1 MRRRITLIAL
11 VAAAF
16 WGGYGYGR
24 WYAKDPVRVSAKGTH
39 QILSYRCPMHPAIKS
54 GRPGSCPDCNMAFI
68 PVYAA
73 EEPAARPTS
82 LPPGAVPVSAA
93 QEDLIGVKFATVKR
107 GAISQSIRAVA
118 RVGLDETKIAYVR
131 TKLEGYV
138 DEILVK
144 TVGTEVRKG
153 QVLLTVYHPRSLI
166 AQQEYLGALKVTMG
180 LRDESAARAGEAPPA
195 NAEGVMAAARLRLE
209 LMGFSE
215 PQIETISKALQPMV
229 RLPVVAPIAGVVT
242 EVNTIPRQ
250 KIVPETLYTIADLS
264 TVWAMA
270 DLFTYEAG
278 PIEVGQNATLTVPAL
293 QGRTF
298 PAVVDSILP
307 QIDPTTHTRKIRVRI
322 DNPDQRLLPDMYG
335 DLVFRLAAGSRALV
349 VPREAVL
356 DRGVRQIVFVDG
368 GHGYLEPRD
377 VTTGR
382 RSGEQIEILRGLR
395 PGERVA
401 ASGHFLI
408 DAESRLNTQA
418 KDSHDRPGH

>member
-1 MRRRITLIAL
+1 
-11 VAAAF
+11 
-16 WGGYGYGR
+16 
-24 WYAKDPVRVSAKGTH
+24 
-39 QILSYRCPMHPAIKS
+39 
-54 GRPGSCPDCNMAFI
+54 MAFV

-82 LPPGAVPVSAA
+82 LPPGAVRVGAA
-93 QEDLIGVKFATVKR
+93 QEELIGIKFATAR
-107 GAISQSIRAVA
+107 WGNLSQSIRAVA
-118 RVGLDETKIAYVR
+118 RVGLDETKIAYVK

-153 QVLLTVYHPRSLI
+153 EVLLTVYHPKSLT
-166 AQQEYLGALKVTMG
+166 AQLEYIDALKVMMG
-180 LRDESAARAGEAPPA
+180 MREESAEPSGKPRPV
-195 NAEGVMAAARLRLE
+195 NAEGVAATARLRLE

-215 PQIETISKALQPMV
+215 PQLETMSKVLQPMV
-229 RLPVVAPIAGVVT
+229 RLPVLAPIAGIVT

-264 TVWAMA
+264 TVWATA
-270 DLFTYEAG
+270 DLLTYGAG
-278 PIEVGQNATLTVPAL
+278 TPEVGQNATLTVPAL
-293 QGRTF
+293 QGRAF

-335 DLVFRLAAGSRALV
+335 DLTFHFASGGRALV

-377 VTTGR
+377 VATGQ
-382 RSGEQIEILRGLR
+382 RSSEQIEILRGLR
-395 PGERVA
+395 PGDRVA
-401 ASGHFLI
+401 ASGQFLI
-408 DAESRLNTQA
+408 DAESRLTTQA
-418 KDSHDRPGH
+418 KDSHDQPGH